1 MTKTKFYNNVAEN
14 ISKVLGSGVIVDLQE
29 VTKVNLT
36 LDGLTIRKQGENI
49 APTIYLNQYF
59 NQFNDGRAMDDIVSD
74 IIRVYENNQPENI
87 MDVFKTEDLSL
98 DTKCKVLGIFEVGHG
113 TVNACLLHTREIM
126 IRNVLCGASAFIVAH
141 NHPSGELSISRDDV
155 STTKKLYEAG
165 ELMGIHLLDHIIIG
179 REDEQ
184 EAYYSMAEHG
194 LLKE

>member
-1 MTKTKFYNNVAEN
+1 MRITTYTTRIKDNLNVLVKERAYNYKTEN
-14 ISKVLGSGVIVDLQE
+14 SHLESADKVV
-29 VTKVNLT
+29 K
-36 LDGLTIRKQGENI
+36 
-49 APTIYLNQYF
+49 
-59 NQFNDGRAMDDIVSD
+59 M
-74 IIRVYENNQPENI
+74 
-87 MDVFKTEDLSL
+87 MCDVFQIHLRAEEYVYLLSL
-98 DTKCKVLGIFEVGHG
+98 DIKCRVLGIFEVGHG

-179 REDEQ
+179 REDEK
-184 EAYYSMAEHG
+184 ETYYSMAEHG

>member
-1 MTKTKFYNNVAEN
+1 MRITTYTTRIKDNLNVLVKERAYNYKTEN
-14 ISKVLGSGVIVDLQE
+14 SHLESADKVV
-29 VTKVNLT
+29 K
-36 LDGLTIRKQGENI
+36 
-49 APTIYLNQYF
+49 
-59 NQFNDGRAMDDIVSD
+59 M
-74 IIRVYENNQPENI
+74 
-87 MDVFKTEDLSL
+87 MCDVFQIHLRAEEYVYLLSL

-179 REDEQ
+179 REDEK

>member
-1 MTKTKFYNNVAEN
+1 MRITTYTTRIKDNLNVLVKERAYNYKTEN
-14 ISKVLGSGVIVDLQE
+14 SHLESADKVV
-29 VTKVNLT
+29 K
-36 LDGLTIRKQGENI
+36 
-49 APTIYLNQYF
+49 
-59 NQFNDGRAMDDIVSD
+59 M
-74 IIRVYENNQPENI
+74 
-87 MDVFKTEDLSL
+87 MCDVFQIHLRAEEYVYLLSL

>member
-1 MTKTKFYNNVAEN
+1 MRITTYTTRIKDNINVLVKERAFNYKTEN
-14 ISKVLGSGVIVDLQE
+14 SHLESADKVV
-29 VTKVNLT
+29 K
-36 LDGLTIRKQGENI
+36 
-49 APTIYLNQYF
+49 
-59 NQFNDGRAMDDIVSD
+59 M
-74 IIRVYENNQPENI
+74 
-87 MDVFKTEDLSL
+87 MCDVFQIHLRAEEYVYLLSL

-141 NHPSGELSISRDDV
+141 NHPSGELSASSDDV

-179 REDEQ
+179 REDEK

>member
-1 MTKTKFYNNVAEN
+1 MVMQKTRRIVMRITTYTTRIKDNLNVLVKERAYNYKTEN
-14 ISKVLGSGVIVDLQE
+14 SHLESADKVV
-29 VTKVNLT
+29 K
-36 LDGLTIRKQGENI
+36 
-49 APTIYLNQYF
+49 
-59 NQFNDGRAMDDIVSD
+59 M
-74 IIRVYENNQPENI
+74 
-87 MDVFKTEDLSL
+87 MCDVFQIHLRAEEYVYLLSL

-179 REDEQ
+179 REDEK
-184 EAYYSMAEHG
+184 ETYYSMAEHG

>member
-1 MTKTKFYNNVAEN
+1 MRITTYTTRIKDNLNVLVKERAYNYKTEN
-14 ISKVLGSGVIVDLQE
+14 SHLESADKVV
-29 VTKVNLT
+29 K
-36 LDGLTIRKQGENI
+36 
-49 APTIYLNQYF
+49 
-59 NQFNDGRAMDDIVSD
+59 M
-74 IIRVYENNQPENI
+74 
-87 MDVFKTEDLSL
+87 MCDVFQIHLRAEEYVYLLSL

-141 NHPSGELSISRDDV
+141 NHPSGELSISKEDV

-179 REDEQ
+179 REDEK

>member
-1 MTKTKFYNNVAEN
+1 MRITTYTTRIKDNLNVLVKERAFNYKTGNSHLESAE
-14 ISKVLGSGVIVDLQE
+14 KVV
-29 VTKVNLT
+29 K
-36 LDGLTIRKQGENI
+36 
-49 APTIYLNQYF
+49 
-59 NQFNDGRAMDDIVSD
+59 M
-74 IIRVYENNQPENI
+74 
-87 MDVFKTEDLSL
+87 MCDVFQIHLRAEEYVYLLSL
-98 DTKCKVLGIFEVGHG
+98 DTKCRVLGIFEVGHG

-141 NHPSGELSISRDDV
+141 NHPSGELSASSDDV

-179 REDEQ
+179 REDEK

>member
-1 MTKTKFYNNVAEN
+1 MRITTYTTRIKDNLNVLVKERAYNYKTEN
-14 ISKVLGSGVIVDLQE
+14 SHLESADKVV
-29 VTKVNLT
+29 K
-36 LDGLTIRKQGENI
+36 
-49 APTIYLNQYF
+49 
-59 NQFNDGRAMDDIVSD
+59 M
-74 IIRVYENNQPENI
+74 
-87 MDVFKTEDLSL
+87 MCDVFQIHLRAEEYVYLLSL
-98 DTKCKVLGIFEVGHG
+98 DAKCKVLGIFEVGHG

-179 REDEQ
+179 REDEK
-184 EAYYSMAEHG
+184 ETYYSMAEHG

>member
-1 MTKTKFYNNVAEN
+1 MRITTYTTRIKDNLNVLVKERAYNYKTEN
-14 ISKVLGSGVIVDLQE
+14 SHLESADKVV
-29 VTKVNLT
+29 K
-36 LDGLTIRKQGENI
+36 
-49 APTIYLNQYF
+49 
-59 NQFNDGRAMDDIVSD
+59 M
-74 IIRVYENNQPENI
+74 
-87 MDVFKTEDLSL
+87 MCDVFQIHLRAEEYVYLLSL

-165 ELMGIHLLDHIIIG
+165 ELIGIHLLDHIIIG
-179 REDEQ
+179 REDAKET
-184 EAYYSMAEHG
+184 YYSMAEHG

>member
-1 MTKTKFYNNVAEN
+1 MRITTYTTRIKDSLNVLVKERAFNYKTEN
-14 ISKVLGSGVIVDLQE
+14 SHLDSADKVV
-29 VTKVNLT
+29 K
-36 LDGLTIRKQGENI
+36 
-49 APTIYLNQYF
+49 
-59 NQFNDGRAMDDIVSD
+59 M
-74 IIRVYENNQPENI
+74 
-87 MDVFKTEDLSL
+87 MCDVFQIHLRAEEYVYLLSL
-98 DTKCKVLGIFEVGHG
+98 DIKCRVLGIFEVGHG

-179 REDEQ
+179 REDEK